1 MNSLQVKVIGNAC
14 IIRYN
19 RGEGSIESILDSYNL
34 SQDNAALV
42 KDQIVGTRPDIPWVN
57 WLCLFIF

>member
-1 MNSLQVKVIGNAC
+1 MMNSLQVKVIGNAC

-57 WLCLFIF
+57 